1 MIILKILLKNATVVN
16 VFTGTLE
23 KENVLIENDKII
35 GVGDYNDED
44 ADITED
50 LSGKFICP
58 GFIDGHIHIESTMLT
73 PFELAKICL
82 PHGTT
87 TIIADP
93 HEIANVCGV
102 EGIEFMLDAS
112 QNIPL
117 NVNIMLPSCVPS
129 TPLDESGAILKADDL
144 EPFYQNKRVLGL
156 AEMMNYPGVLFGDAD
171 VNAKILNAK
180 KHNRVIDGHA
190 PMVSGKELDKYIS
203 AGIQSDHECSTLEEG
218 IERIKKGQWLMIRQ
232 GTAAKNLEALLPLF
246 EPPFNHRCV
255 LVTDDR
261 HPSDIINEGHID
273 NIIRLAIRAGKSP
286 ITAIQMAT
294 IQCAECFG
302 LKYQGAIAPGY
313 KADLLVLDN
322 LETVEICDVYSSGEK
337 IVNNGE
343 LKPFTAPVM
352 SKNYDN
358 IYNSFKLK
366 ELSADDFHIEEK
378 STQCRAIKVIPKQLL
393 TEEIIFDVDWSKANG
408 IDLDRD
414 ILKLAV
420 IERHHNTGHKG
431 IGFINGI
438 GLKKGAIASSV
449 SHDSHNLIVIGTND
463 EDMAIAANR
472 IKSIGGG
479 NVVVVDGEII
489 EEMPLVVAGLMSDLS
504 AQEIATLN
512 EKVRKCVYNL
522 GVSENVE
529 PFMNMAFVSL
539 LVIPHIKMSTKG
551 LIDVNKQEIVSLYV

>member
-1 MIILKILLKNATVVN
+1 MKTLLKNATIVN

-23 KENVLIENDKII
+23 KDNVLIENEKII
-35 GVGDYNDED
+35 GVGNYNDSD
-44 ADITED
+44 ADVTED

-102 EGIEFMLDAS
+102 EGIDFMLDAS
-112 QNIPL
+112 QNLPL
-117 NVNIMLPSCVPS
+117 NINLMLPSCVPA
-129 TPLDESGAILKADDL
+129 TPLDEAGAVLNADDL
-144 EPFYQNKRVLGL
+144 EPFYQNERVLGL
-156 AEMMNYPGVLFGDAD
+156 AEMMNYPGVLFGDPQ
-171 VNAKILNAK
+171 VNAKISNAK
-180 KHNRVIDGHA
+180 KYNRVIDGHA
-190 PMVSGKELDKYIS
+190 PMVSGKDLDKYIS

-273 NIIRLAIRAGKSP
+273 NIIRLAVKAGKSP
-286 ITAIQMAT
+286 VTAIQMAT

-322 LETVEICDVYSSGEK
+322 LENIQICDVYSSGEK
-337 IVNNGE
+337 IVKNKE
-343 LKPFTAPVM
+343 LAQFTAPVINK
-352 SKNYDN
+352 SYDN
-358 IYNSFKLK
+358 IYNSFKL
-366 ELSADDFHIEEK
+366 EDLSADDFHLDEK
-378 STQCRAIKVIPKQLL
+378 SEKCRAIKVIPKQLL
-393 TEEIIFDVDWSKANG
+393 TEEMIFDVDWSNANG
-408 IDLDRD
+408 IDLGRD

-463 EDMAIAANR
+463 EDMATAANR
-472 IKSIGGG
+472 IKSMGGG
-479 NVVVVDGEII
+479 NVVVVDGQII
-489 EEMPLVVAGLMSDLS
+489 EEMPLSIAGLMSDLS
-504 AQEIATLN
+504 AQEIAVLN

-522 GVSENVE
+522 GVSKDVE

-539 LVIPHIKMSTKG
+539 LVIPSIKMSTNG
-551 LIDVNKQEIVSLYV
+551 LIDVNKQERISLYV